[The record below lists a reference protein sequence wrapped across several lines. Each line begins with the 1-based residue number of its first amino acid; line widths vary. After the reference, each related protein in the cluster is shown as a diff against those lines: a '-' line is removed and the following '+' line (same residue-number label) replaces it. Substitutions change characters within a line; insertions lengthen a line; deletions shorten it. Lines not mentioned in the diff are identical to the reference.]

1 GVGRSRSRARRAPRV
16 PRRRRDVQRFRLWRS
31 QRRGGGRPGM
41 SRVERI
47 EIPGPPAPR
56 RLEDHSAESWRQ
68 AVASVLGQSI
78 EMAQEAVLDLLA
90 EGGGSILLVAPAAP
104 GDGAWRAA
112 VAGLHGLTRSIAKE
126 YGRKGIR
133 CNLLVG

>member
-1 GVGRSRSRARRAPRV
+1 
-16 PRRRRDVQRFRLWRS
+16 
-31 QRRGGGRPGM
+31 M

-112 VAGLHGLTRSIAKE
+112 VAGLHGLARSIAKE

-133 CNLLVG
+133 CNLLVGASPELERLLAENPAVTGEILAAGDECWGAAGLR

>member
-1 GVGRSRSRARRAPRV
+1 
-16 PRRRRDVQRFRLWRS
+16 
-31 QRRGGGRPGM
+31 M

-47 EIPGPPAPR
+47 EVPGPPAPR

-68 AVASVLGQSI
+68 AVSSVLGQSI

-112 VAGLHGLTRSIAKE
+112 VAGLHGLARSIAKE

-133 CNLLVG
+133 CNLLVGPSPELERLLAENPAVTGEMLATSDECWGAAGLR